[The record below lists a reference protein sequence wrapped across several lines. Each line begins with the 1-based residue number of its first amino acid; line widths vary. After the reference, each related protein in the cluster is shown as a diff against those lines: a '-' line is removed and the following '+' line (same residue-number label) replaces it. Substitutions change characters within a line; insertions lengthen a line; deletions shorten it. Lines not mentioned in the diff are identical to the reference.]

1 MKIRSNFMTNLCR
14 NPVRMEQAFLLVL
27 QVVLWPT
34 LAALFT
40 VEVDSPFHVA
50 EFRGV
55 VTMGCRFQP
64 GGQGP
69 DLSVIWHRI
78 WPPPV
83 VEVYRLENR
92 QEDLT
97 SQNPQ
102 YRGRVRLVTEEI
114 TNGWAKLEL
123 SMLRI
128 NDSGTYQCLVEMAG
142 ADYKQTTLTVKASY
156 KTIVKSMKR
165 RRGDEIELVC
175 ESEGYPLA
183 TMTWKDRSLGNI
195 KSNDTTV
202 RTPDQLFQVTSTITV
217 KSSDKNNYTCALV
230 EEGEVPKG
238 PSASFD
244 IPDEIDLPLAMH
256 SKSKC
261 DTLSIALGTS
271 LTVAMVIAAAIFG
284 YRRLGGRPGDPST
297 PSTNT
302 LLAQQRWDLDPF

>member
-1 MKIRSNFMTNLCR
+1 
-14 NPVRMEQAFLLVL
+14 
-27 QVVLWPT
+27 
-34 LAALFT
+34 
-40 VEVDSPFHVA
+40 
-50 EFRGV
+50 
-55 VTMGCRFQP
+55 MGCRFQP

-69 DLSVIWHRI
+69 NLSVIWHRI

-102 YRGRVRLVTEEI
+102 YRGRVRLVTEEM
-114 TNGWAKLEL
+114 TNGWAKLEV

-165 RRGDEIELVC
+165 RRGDEVELVC

-183 TMTWKDRSLGNI
+183 TMTWKDRSLRNI

-202 RTPDQLFQVTSTITV
+202 RTPDQLFQVASKITV

-230 EEGEVPKG
+230 EEGKVPKG
-238 PSASFD
+238 PSARFD
-244 IPDEIDLPLAMH
+244 IPDEIDLPAIH
-256 SKSKC
+256 SQC
-261 DTLSIALGTS
+261 NTLSIALGTS

-284 YRRLGGRPGDPST
+284 YRRWRGRPRDPST

-302 LLAQQRWDLDPF
+302 LQAQQRWELDPFIV

>member
-1 MKIRSNFMTNLCR
+1 
-14 NPVRMEQAFLLVL
+14 MEQAFLLVL

-40 VEVDSPFHVA
+40 VEVDSPFHMA

-102 YRGRVRLVTEEI
+102 YRGRVRLVTEEM
-114 TNGWAKLEL
+114 TNGWAKLEV

-165 RRGDEIELVC
+165 CRGEEVELVC

-183 TMTWKDRSLGNI
+183 TMTWKDKSLGNI

-202 RTPDQLFQVTSTITV
+202 RTPDQLFLVTSTITV

-230 EEGEVPKG
+230 EEGEVPNG
-238 PSASFD
+238 PSARFD
-244 IPDEIDLPLAMH
+244 IPDEIDLPPAMH

-284 YRRLGGRPGDPST
+284 YCRRRGRPGDPST